1 MKKITL
7 LGFVLLSIFSFS
19 QTHTWTGNGGDN
31 YWNNPDNWDVFSVPD
46 GTSDVLIS
54 GNGIIVDVS
63 ANNEGG
69 TIVIQQG
76 ARLIVNGTLTS
87 QQTLTLNN
95 AEIEVIGTLQ
105 NNGGIIVIEPGAT
118 LIVEGSI
125 TNGVPNEI
133 EIADGGELIF
143 LDGILQGGIIE
154 NDGTILIESSEMKEM
169 HDVILNNRSEILI
182 LDSGTISLYGITTIN
197 NAHGAEININSPGG
211 LIEDS
216 GVATVNNDGLIRRI
230 SNGGPGAFYMIFD
243 MNNSGIILLD
253 EEQIFLFLVGS
264 QNFTNNEDGFLIGN
278 GSYDITANFV
288 NNGYVY
294 PGGFHSVGA
303 LEFVNNFHFP
313 PNAILEVDVMSPSE
327 HDMVHVFGSPT
338 IEGNIRL
345 YLMDEL
351 ALDDEITVITSS
363 NNLNCNLPTEIL
375 ASTTNFSYIFDV
387 ICDSNSVTLKVSE
400 IMELLGTDEFTKTPH
415 FFVNPNPASEII
427 SFNYA
432 SEILQQY
439 ENLQIEIYSILGQKI
454 EAKKVASEVTQVE
467 TSQLTSGIYIAKL
480 VSEKG
485 VLGATN
491 FIVE

>member
-87 QQTLTLNN
+87 QQSLTLIN

-125 TNGVPNEI
+125 TNGVSNEI

-303 LEFVNNFHFP
+303 MEFVNNFHFP
-313 PNAILEVDVMSPSE
+313 PNAILELDVMSPSE
-327 HDMVHVFGSPT
+327 HDMVNVFGSPT
-338 IEGNIRL
+338 IEGNIQL

-363 NNLNCNLPTEIL
+363 NNLNCNLPAEIL

-415 FFVNPNPASEII
+415 FFVSPNPATEII

-432 SEILQQY
+432 SEILQ
-439 ENLQIEIYSILGQKI
+439 ENEDLQIEIYSILGQKI

-485 VLGATN
+485 VITTTK
-491 FIVE
+491 IVVE

>member
-1 MKKITL
+1 MKYFL
-7 LGFVLLSIFSFS
+7 LSCFALISIFSFS

-69 TIVIQQG
+69 TIVIQQN
-76 ARLIVNGTLTS
+76 AKLIVNGTLTS

-95 AEIEVIGTLQ
+95 AEIEVIGTLH
-105 NNGGIIVIEPGAT
+105 NNGGIIVIEPGAK
-118 LIVEGSI
+118 LIVEGNI
-125 TNGVPNEI
+125 TNGAPNEI
-133 EIADGGELIF
+133 EIEDGGELIF

-154 NDGTILIESSEMKEM
+154 NDGLIRINETPQKDINDVTINNRNEVLIE
-169 HDVILNNRSEILI
+169 
-182 LDSGTISLYGITTIN
+182 DSGTINMLGITTIN

-216 GVATVNNDGLIRRI
+216 GTATVNNDGMVRKLN
-230 SNGGPGAFYMIFD
+230 NGSPGSFYMIFD

-253 EEQIFLFLVGS
+253 EEQVFLFLVGS

-288 NNGYVY
+288 NNGFIY

-303 LEFVNNFHFP
+303 LDFVNNFHFP

-363 NNLNCNLPTEIL
+363 NNLNCNLPAEIL

-415 FFVNPNPASEII
+415 FFVSPNPASEII

-432 SEILQQY
+432 SEILQ
-439 ENLQIEIYSILGQKI
+439 ENEDLKIEIYSILGQKI

-467 TSQLTSGIYIAKL
+467 TSQLASGMYIAKL

-485 VLGATN
+485 VIATTK
-491 FIVE
+491 IVVE